1 MAKRCVFCGK
11 TLSFFDEKTL
21 LCGNALQSVCSAC
34 WAGMQDMDQ
43 EERARRALD
52 TGRAEEPEVIQTFLD
67 SLERKRQAVAQ
78 AREALKTDKRC
89 LRCGGVMERYGRKK
103 FHLGEDSL
111 FGTVARDGLFAA
123 WLTVDVLRCADC
135 GRAEFFLPDPPELED
150 VPKAPEEQV
159 VCPVCGARHSPLINC
174 PNCAMNRRTTQR
186 EKPRG
191 GGKKPPWEK

>member
-67 SLERKRQAVAQ
+67 SLERRRQAVAQ

-159 VCPVCGARHSPLINC
+159 VCPVCGARHSPRINC
-174 PNCAMNRRTTQR
+174 PNCALNRRTTQR

>member
-67 SLERKRQAVAQ
+67 SLERRRQAVAQ